1 MCYNEHEN
9 KENEVN
15 EMATKIPVFVIPY
28 AKAIASLKEKSLKQY
43 TDIMAKIDPADPAWQ
58 KKFVTFY
65 RVRRDEAW
73 RKKYF
78 DLMAKY
84 LGKKPTFDTVLDE
97 LHAKTGR
104 VEASFASKLVATLD
118 NTKPIWDSKVLTNLG
133 CKNTIK
139 SYWEPEKRLTESKD
153 LYHELERTFMEVSGT
168 SGGKD
173 SIAAFDS
180 AFPAYKDISDMK
192 KLDFLVWAL

>member
-1 MCYNEHEN
+1 MKN
-9 KENEVN
+9 
-15 EMATKIPVFVIPY
+15 KIPVFAIPY

-65 RVRRDEAW
+65 RVRRDAAW
-73 RKKYF
+73 RKAYF

-84 LGKKPTFDTVLDE
+84 LGGKPTFDVVLDE
-97 LHAKTGR
+97 MYAKTGR

-118 NTKPIWDSKVLTNLG
+118 NTKPIWDSKVLANLW
-133 CKNTIK
+133 CKNAIK
-139 SYWEPEKRLTESKD
+139 TYWSPEKRLAESKD
-153 LYHELERTFMEVSGT
+153 LYHELDRAFTEVSGT

-173 SIAAFDS
+173 SVAAFDS

-192 KLDFLVWAL
+192 KLDFLVWALC